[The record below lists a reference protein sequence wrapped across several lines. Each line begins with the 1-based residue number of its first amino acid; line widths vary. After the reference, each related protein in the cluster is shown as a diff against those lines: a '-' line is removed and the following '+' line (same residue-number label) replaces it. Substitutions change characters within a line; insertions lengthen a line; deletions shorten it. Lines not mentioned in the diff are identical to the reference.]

1 MKNRFL
7 GVAIASFLALA
18 ALGQSRPNPDAPINP
33 PTAPAPVP
41 APQKPQE
48 DGPMRVLDA
57 PPRAA
62 ETRPD
67 QPASWKDRL
76 RLGGSFA
83 LTLGTFTNIEVAP
96 AAGLQLTDRLA
107 VGGSVV
113 YRYIS
118 NRDYFSGRRL
128 TDNFY
133 GGRVFAFYNILE
145 NINLNAEIETLN
157 VSYTDVSGTRV
168 NRRTNLNSFLV
179 GGSYSTPL
187 GGRYVRAASIM
198 FLYNLSFNSHVNP
211 TLPSN
216 NIYPSGSPLVIRFLF
231 F

>member
-7 GVAIASFLALA
+7 GVAIASFLALT

-33 PTAPAPVP
+33 PTAPAP

-67 QPASWKDRL
+67 QPPSWKDRL

-118 NRDYFSGRRL
+118 NRDFFTGRRF

-133 GGRVFAFYNILE
+133 GGRVFAFFNILE

-157 VSYTDVSGTRV
+157 VSYFDNSVK
-168 NRRTNLNSFLV
+168 RRTNLNSLLV

-211 TLPSN
+211 TQPAN

>member
-1 MKNRFL
+1 MKHKFL
-7 GVAIASFLALA
+7 GIVIASFLAFTALA
-18 ALGQSRPNPDAPINP
+18 QSRPNPDAPTTQ
-33 PTAPAPVP
+33 PTAPAPP
-41 APQKPQE
+41 PQKPQE

-57 PPRAA
+57 PPRPA
-62 ETRPD
+62 EARQE
-67 QPASWKDRL
+67 QPPSWKDRL

-118 NRDYFSGRRL
+118 NRDFWSRQRVS
-128 TDNFY
+128 DNFY
-133 GGRVFAFYNILE
+133 GGRAFAFFNILE
-145 NINLNAEIETLN
+145 NINLNAELETLN
-157 VSYTDVSGTRV
+157 VSYLDVLGNPV
-168 NRRTNLNSFLV
+168 NRRTNLNSFLA

-187 GGRYVRAASIM
+187 GGRFIRSASIVL
-198 FLYNLSFNSHVNP
+198 LYNFSFNRHVNP
-211 TLPSN
+211 TQPTN
-216 NIYPSGSPLVIRFLF
+216 NIYPSGSPFVIRFLF